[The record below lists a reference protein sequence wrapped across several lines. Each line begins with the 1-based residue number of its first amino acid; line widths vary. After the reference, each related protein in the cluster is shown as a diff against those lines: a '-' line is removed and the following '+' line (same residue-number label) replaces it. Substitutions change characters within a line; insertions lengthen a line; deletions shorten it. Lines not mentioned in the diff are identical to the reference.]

1 MSDAIVLMTCLIPT
15 VGHNQ
20 LISFASNLVGSS
32 GNVQVIVNSTSY
44 EPSNGRARA
53 ESLHQAFHSTNVIIH
68 HLYQDTPQNPED
80 HHNFWNYWAN
90 IVKRYISPKQ
100 SDYFVASE
108 PYGLNMANALNCKFI
123 PYDINREVLQV
134 KGTAVRNNLFEQFHN
149 VLPEYQHNL
158 KKTVT
163 LFGAESCGKTTMAKR
178 LAKDLNGYF
187 VPEWARGYL
196 ETIGPEVTDSKM
208 LDIVEGQYALQKS
221 INSLKDKAWI
231 FQDSDLLSTLGYFKL
246 YGGYKRVDL
255 SELHNKIE
263 NTFSDLY
270 IVMNDQIPFEK
281 DILRYGDGIR
291 ESNTKFWI
299 DILVLFDCK
308 YIEVPYMNHEEQ
320 TGWIKQYLE
329 TWYDQETDNIRNYVR
344 K

>member
-15 VGHNQ
+15 IGHKQ
-20 LISFASNLVGSS
+20 LISFASNLVESS
-32 GNVQVIVNSTSY
+32 GNVQVIVNSTSH
-44 EPSNGRARA
+44 EPNNGRARA
-53 ESLHQAFHSTNVIIH
+53 ESLYQAFHNTNVMIH
-68 HLYQDTPQNPED
+68 HLHQDTPQNPED
-80 HHNFWNYWAN
+80 HHDFWNYWAN

-108 PYGLNMANALNCKFI
+108 PYGLDMANILNCKFI
-123 PYDINREVLQV
+123 PYDIYREVLPV
-134 KGTAVRNNLFEQFHN
+134 KGTTVRNNLFEQFHN
-149 VLPEYQHNL
+149 VLPEYQYNL

-196 ETIGPEVTDSKM
+196 ETVGPEVTDSKM
-208 LDIVEGQYALQKS
+208 LDIVEGQYALQETTS
-221 INSLKDKAWI
+221 NLKDKAWI

-246 YGGYKRVDL
+246 YGGDKRVGMSNL
-255 SELHNKIE
+255 LAKIK

-270 IVMNDQIPFEK
+270 IVMSDQIPFEE
-281 DILRYGDGIR
+281 DILRYGGNAR
-291 ESNTKFWI
+291 ESDSKFWI
-299 DILVLFDCK
+299 DILNFYDLN
-308 YIEVPYMNHEEQ
+308 YIEVPCMNHEDQ
-320 TGWIKQYLE
+320 TIWIKRYLE